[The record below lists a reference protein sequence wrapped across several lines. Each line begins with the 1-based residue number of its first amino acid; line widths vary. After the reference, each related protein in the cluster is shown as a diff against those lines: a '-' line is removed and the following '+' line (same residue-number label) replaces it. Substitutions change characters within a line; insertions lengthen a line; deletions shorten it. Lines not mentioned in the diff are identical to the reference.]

1 MSIVGEEVP
10 GNREMLVTGEDPKVP
25 TPEANPS
32 EPQLTEARHR
42 QASQILLKR
51 ILELHSAG
59 FASEEIAA
67 QVLTAEPDNA
77 AFRAAMLVEIILD
90 YARPWAKENSH

>member
-1 MSIVGEEVP
+1 MHLIGENPKIPVPRTNSSEPHLTEVP
-10 GNREMLVTGEDPKVP
+10 
-25 TPEANPS
+25 
-32 EPQLTEARHR
+32 HR

-77 AFRAAMLVEIILD
+77 AFRAAMLVEIILE
-90 YARPWAKENSH
+90 YARPWAKERNH